1 MAEKD
6 DPGVA
11 SRLARP
17 RNRRGL
23 GRGLGALIPGIED
36 IPPEKAER
44 PLDVFFPESS
54 GASAG
59 TNAGAS
65 SVRGGSA
72 RDLLSPGRETRIVS
86 RETKRAKATREV
98 RQDTGRDDN
107 RNVSRE
113 TLIVPGASKT
123 ADTEKSHVMETSA
136 AQNIIADAPIV
147 SRETIASDQGQDR
160 GVATES
166 DLLSETHSTSPQQ
179 GSERH
184 DSPSAAR
191 EEIVSRET
199 IEETA
204 QLAMQ
209 ELPDGALQQP
219 DHYEIDSDHEELVPV
234 PGATFG
240 AIPTAWIIPNL
251 KQPRDVFAEEELF
264 ELAQSIREVGV
275 LQPIVVRAITA
286 ETLAEP
292 GQAARLEDALKEQP
306 NARYELIMGERRW
319 RAASLAQLP
328 EIPAIIRNTDED
340 ELLREALIENLHR
353 VQLNPLE
360 EAAAYNQLLEDFSY
374 TQEELSKK
382 IHKSRSQVANTL
394 RLLKLPSSVQ
404 WKVAANVLSA
414 GHARAL
420 LSLSKQSEMEA
431 LADRIVAEGLS
442 VRATEEI
449 IRFGRQERPK
459 RTHSKPYVPPAAQ
472 RVAEAFAAKLD
483 TSVKITVG
491 ANKGRLIIEY
501 ADADDLNRIAAILD
515 LGTDNPQ
522 QD

>member
-1 MAEKD
+1 MIEEENQD
-6 DPGVA
+6 VTG
-11 SRLARP
+11 RRP
-17 RNRRGL
+17 RPRTRGGL
-23 GRGLGALIPGIED
+23 GRGLGALIPGIEEM
-36 IPPEKAER
+36 PPEKAER
-44 PLDVFFPESS
+44 PLDVFFPDRS
-54 GASAG
+54 GAKVG
-59 TNAGAS
+59 TNGAVS

-72 RDLLSPGRETRIVS
+72 RDLLSPGKESRIVS
-86 RETKRAKATREV
+86 RETKKAKPAGVSGPHSETDQNE
-98 RQDTGRDDN
+98 
-107 RNVSRE
+107 NVSRE
-113 TLIVPGASKT
+113 TFIETVASDK
-123 ADTEKSHVMETSA
+123 AVARKSRSTEKRVARSSDTSS
-136 AQNIIADAPIV
+136 PIV
-147 SRETIASDQGQDR
+147 SRETIAETTTVPKRQPA
-160 GVATES
+160 ATALS
-166 DLLSETHSTSPQQ
+166 QKADSGTDL
-179 GSERH
+179 
-184 DSPSAAR
+184 
-191 EEIVSRET
+191 
-199 IEETA
+199 
-204 QLAMQ
+204 
-209 ELPDGALQQP
+209 
-219 DHYEIDSDHEELVPV
+219 DHEDLIPV

-240 AIPTAWIIPNL
+240 SIPTDWIIPNL
-251 KQPRDVFAEEELF
+251 KQPRDVFDRDELS

-275 LQPIVVRAITA
+275 LQPVVVRAITA

-292 GQAARLEDALKEQP
+292 GQAARLADALTEQP

-328 EIPAIIRNTDED
+328 EIPAIIRTTDED
-340 ELLREALIENLHR
+340 ELLRDALIENLHR

-382 IHKSRSQVANTL
+382 IFKSRSQVANTL

-420 LSLSKQSEMEA
+420 LSLTKQSEMEA
-431 LADRIVAEGLS
+431 LADRIVSEGLS

-449 IRFGRQERPK
+449 IRFGRKERPR
-459 RTHSKPYVPPAAQ
+459 RTHVKPYVPPAAQ

-515 LGTDNPQ
+515 LSSDNPQ
-522 QD
+522 